1 MFLFLIKALSKLHPY
16 KDFTDIPNEGNI
28 TNFQGG
34 MYLLAMYSIAI
45 IIFMVSFISYTQLD
59 SLKEEITSIQTEHG
73 MH

>member
-34 MYLLAMYSIAI
+34 MHLLAMYSIAI
-45 IIFMVSFISYTQLD
+45 TI
-59 SLKEEITSIQTEHG
+59 
-73 MH
+73 